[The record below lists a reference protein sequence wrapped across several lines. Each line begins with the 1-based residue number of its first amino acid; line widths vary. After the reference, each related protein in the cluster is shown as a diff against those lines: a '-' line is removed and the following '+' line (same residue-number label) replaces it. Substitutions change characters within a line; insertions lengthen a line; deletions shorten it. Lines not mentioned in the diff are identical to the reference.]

1 MPQPI
6 RAFRSLTPRAAT
18 SIVVVALIVVLA
30 VGAPVITAA
39 IGVDPYTYHPETL
52 GPDSAPAGAFGGISA
67 EHWFGV
73 EPLSGRDLFAIV
85 VYGAR
90 TSLLVGVVSA
100 LLTTVAVLV
109 IGLTA
114 GYFGGWLDRVVSG
127 ITNVLFGF
135 PALLFMIALGAVVP
149 PDASRVALVIAVM
162 AIFGWAGGARVIRS
176 QTMTLRNRDFVRYAE
191 ATGASTWH
199 ILVREL
205 LPNLRGTVIVFL
217 TLYVPAFIGTEAA
230 LSFLGVGVPAPTPS
244 WGRSIGDS
252 INWVQTDPWYLLFP
266 GAALVLI
273 TLAINEI
280 GEALRQRLATPAW
293 KSVA

>member
-1 MPQPI
+1 MPSSI
-6 RAFRSLTPRAAT
+6 RTLRALTPRAA
-18 SIVVVALIVVLA
+18 IAVGVAVVITLLA
-30 VGAPVITAA
+30 VGAPVVTAA

-67 EHWFGV
+67 DHWFGV

-90 TSLLVGVVSA
+90 TSLLVGVASA
-100 LLTTVAVLV
+100 VLTMVAVLV

-114 GYFGGWLDRVVSG
+114 GYFGGWIDRLVSA
-127 ITNVLFGF
+127 IINVLFGF

-149 PDASRVALVIAVM
+149 PDASRLALVIAVM
-162 AIFGWAGGARVIRS
+162 TVFGWAGGARVIRS
-176 QTMTLRNRDFVRYAE
+176 QTMTLRERDFVRYAR

-199 ILVREL
+199 ILTREV
-205 LPNLRGTVIVFL
+205 LPNLRGTAIVFL

-280 GEALRQRLATPAW
+280 GETLRQRLSTPTLR
-293 KSVA
+293 SVA